1 MQNVFILWCL
11 SWIKKNANKLSRVC
25 SIDLK
30 SNSAVF
36 SDFTNDTDISTNF
49 TFSLLLYAIKWH
61 KKTLNTKILLKSYL
75 WPFFLDFSEIFSDFE
90 PTDTSGMVYI
100 CIETELKSS

>member
-1 MQNVFILWCL
+1 M
-11 SWIKKNANKLSRVC
+11 
-25 SIDLK
+25 
-30 SNSAVF
+30 
-36 SDFTNDTDISTNF
+36 
-49 TFSLLLYAIKWH
+49 Y
-61 KKTLNTKILLKSYL
+61 NTKILLKSYL